1 VFLMATY
8 KIYATL
14 TKEYVVEVGEAESED
29 DAINKLDDWIS
40 DDFEDYE
47 ITAKWD
53 FVAVNTDCCSHD
65 SHENYCDC
73 CMSTCDKC
81 KDVK

>member
-1 VFLMATY
+1 MTKHTVR
-8 KIYATL
+8 ATL
-14 TKEYVVEVGEAESED
+14 TREYEIEV
-29 DAINKLDDWIS
+29 DAKDPASAIEKLDDWIS

-47 ITAKWD
+47 INAKWD

-73 CMSTCDKC
+73 CMSTCEKC
-81 KDVK
+81 GDVK

>member
-1 VFLMATY
+1 MATY

-14 TKEYVVEVGEAESED
+14 TREYVVEVGEADSED